1 MAEAGTDMA
10 LSDYGFQLVLSVF
23 LIVGM
28 YQVYFW
34 CQRHV
39 VVRLRSLMLPIDEQ
53 IPLLAVMGLGL
64 QLFLLPD
71 HSLYQLARGLAAP
84 VHPPGDQLRP
94 AFGFSTIIFTLF
106 PVATPK
112 AWRA

>member
-34 CQRHV
+34 
-39 VVRLRSLMLPIDEQ
+39 
-53 IPLLAVMGLGL
+53 GL
-64 QLFLLPD
+64 
-71 HSLYQLARGLAAP
+71 H
-84 VHPPGDQLRP
+84 
-94 AFGFSTIIFTLF
+94 T
-106 PVATPK
+106 
-112 AWRA
+112 